1 MNARSMVTSA
11 SSQTTSSVN
20 RSEKQKRQSFYNSLS
35 EAERKAFDE
44 GAYCGW

>member
-1 MNARSMVTSA
+1 MKESKGKLIPMLS
-11 SSQTTSSVN
+11 
-20 RSEKQKRQSFYNSLS
+20 KKRQTFYNSLS